1 MEHDLPAHDLPAQS
15 GCLYWDWNA
24 TTPPHPEVLEAM
36 RVASE
41 QAWANPSSQHQLG
54 RAARA
59 RIERVREL
67 LAACVAVH
75 PRDVLFAGS
84 GTEAN
89 NLALRDAGAVVASR
103 IDHPSVVRVAEQIEA
118 SGRPVRWL
126 PVPPDGRLQPD
137 AVQAALV
144 SLPPE
149 LRGQTVVALTLA
161 NHETG
166 VIQDLAGVLGRV
178 RSQGARLHV
187 DAAQAL
193 GKLELS
199 GLGEADSYTLV
210 AHKIRGPQGIAAL
223 AWRGRAPSPVLLGG
237 SQERGLRPGTTSA
250 ALVAGF
256 GAALE
261 RIDIARHAAL
271 RPLRDALEQALGPD
285 VSINGGGAPRLAHV
299 SNFSAPG
306 WSGERLVAALDVRG
320 VCVSTGSA
328 CRVGTAEPSAAVAA
342 MLGAE
347 RAKAAVRVSL
357 GEATGRA
364 QLDAGLAVLLPLLRR
379 HGTGPSC
386 GG

>member
-1 MEHDLPAHDLPAQS
+1 MAPA

-24 TTPPHPEVLEAM
+24 TTPPHPAVLEAS
-36 RVASE
+36 RTASE
-41 QAWANPSSQHQLG
+41 DAWANSSSQHQLG

-59 RIERVREL
+59 RIERVREQ
-67 LAACVAVH
+67 LAVCVAVH

-89 NLALRDAGAVVASR
+89 NLALRGAAALVASR
-103 IDHPSVVRVAEQIEA
+103 LDHPSVVRVGEQLEA
-118 SGRPVRWL
+118 SGRPVYWL
-126 PVPPDGRLQPD
+126 PVPADGRLAPD
-137 AVQAALV
+137 AVDEVLG
-144 SLPPE
+144 SLPRE
-149 LRGQTVVALTLA
+149 LRAHTVVVLTAA

-166 VIQDLAGVLGRV
+166 VLQDVPAVLERV
-178 RSQGARLHV
+178 RRHGARLHI

-193 GKLELS
+193 GKLPAAA
-199 GLGEADSYTLV
+199 LGDADSYTLV

-223 AWRGRAPSPVLLGG
+223 AWRGAAPAPVLLGG
-237 SQERGLRPGTTSA
+237 SQERGLRPGTASA

-261 RIDIARHAAL
+261 RMDPARYAAVA
-271 RPLRDALEQALGPD
+271 PLRDDLERALGPE
-285 VSINGGGAPRLAHV
+285 VSINGAGAPRLPHV

-342 MLGAE
+342 MLGTE
-347 RAKAAVRVSL
+347 RARAAVRISF
-357 GEATGRA
+357 GEDMSRA
-364 QLDAGLAVLLPLLRR
+364 QLDSGLAVLLPLIRR
-379 HGTGPSC
+379 
-386 GG
+386 